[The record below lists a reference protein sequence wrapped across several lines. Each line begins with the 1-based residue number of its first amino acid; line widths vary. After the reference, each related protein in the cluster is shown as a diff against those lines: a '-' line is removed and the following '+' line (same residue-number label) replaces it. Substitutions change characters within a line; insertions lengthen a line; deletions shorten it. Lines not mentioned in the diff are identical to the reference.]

1 MRFLSNPFMLKELR
15 QLTRS
20 RMVVGSLLLY
30 LGAELVA
37 LWMLPSKGVDSGTG
51 ASLFSLLNAIYYVA
65 AVLLIPLNVFFRT
78 CRERGSAGVPSD
90 LVLAT
95 PLSPSQ
101 VVDGKFLSATAM
113 SLMFATALLPF
124 AVASCTLH
132 GLHLATAFEGTLSVF
147 LGSLV
152 SISVAL
158 AIASFKAS
166 RAFRW
171 LLAILMAVVVI
182 AVGTPM
188 SFGFDGSWLKLT
200 QVAFLLSVAVLC
212 RALAVACI
220 APSGAERSRGLRLTA
235 LVVAAGWLVWA
246 AVGGLFTA
254 RDTVSFPL
262 AVLNIALLVEALS
275 TGYGYS
281 RRQLAERRCW
291 IFATGALNGTVFAL
305 ALGFVCVG
313 LPLVFLP
320 HGADFIVIEQCE
332 HEVHGRVSA
341 LCALAY
347 CAASMLFCRF
357 VWRQVRRWRE
367 LPAFLVP
374 LFGFFLLAIG
384 CASFSYL
391 ETYCNISLTKLI
403 LPLCGGG
410 GEALRIL
417 TALGLL
423 AVAVAINVPAA
434 VKTIG
439 SRKNA
444 RLERNALGPGS
455 PKESRTPLPSMKS
468 SCPSR

>member
-1 MRFLSNPFMLKELR
+1 MLKELR

-30 LGAELVA
+30 LGAELFA

-51 ASLFSLLNAIYYVA
+51 ASLFALLNAIYYAA

-101 VVDGKFLSATAM
+101 VVDGKFLSATVL

-124 AVASCTLH
+124 AVASYTLH
-132 GLHLATAFEGTLSVF
+132 GLNLATAFEGTLSVF
-147 LGSLV
+147 MGSLV
-152 SISVAL
+152 SISAAL
-158 AIASFKAS
+158 AIASLRAS
-166 RAFRW
+166 RALRW
-171 LLAILMAVVVI
+171 LLIFLLVVVVFAI
-182 AVGTPM
+182 GAPM
-188 SFGFDGSWLKLT
+188 SLFGFDGPGLKLT
-200 QVAFLLSVAVLC
+200 QVAVLLSVAALC
-212 RALAVACI
+212 RALAVSCI

-246 AVGGLFTA
+246 AAEGQFAA
-254 RDTVSFPL
+254 RVTVSIPL
-262 AVLNIALLVEALS
+262 TVLNIVLLAVALS

-305 ALGFVCVG
+305 LLGFVCVG

-320 HGADFIVIEQCE
+320 QSVNFTVTEQCVR
-332 HEVHGRVSA
+332 EVHERVSA
-341 LCALAY
+341 MCALSCY
-347 CAASMLFCRF
+347 GASMLFCRF
-357 VWRQVRRWRE
+357 VWRLVRRWRE

-374 LFGFFLLAIG
+374 FFGFVLVAIG
-384 CASFSYL
+384 VATFGYL
-391 ETYCNISLTKLI
+391 ETYFDVSLTKLL
-403 LPLCGGG
+403 LPLCWGD

-434 VKTIG
+434 VCNLRSEICN
-439 SRKNA
+439 S
-444 RLERNALGPGS
+444 ERNAFGPGS

>member
-1 MRFLSNPFMLKELR
+1 MKRFFSNPFMLKELR

-37 LWMLPSKGVDSGTG
+37 LWMLPSRGVDSGTG
-51 ASLFSLLNAIYYVA
+51 ASLFSLLNAIYFAA

-101 VVDGKFLSATAM
+101 VVDGKFLSATAL

-124 AVASCTLH
+124 AVASYTLH
-132 GLHLATAFEGTLSVF
+132 GLHLATAFAGTLSVF

-152 SISVAL
+152 SISAAL
-158 AIASFKAS
+158 AIASLKAS

-171 LLAILMAVVVI
+171 LLIFLLGAILFAGG
-182 AVGTPM
+182 APM
-188 SFGFDGSWLKLT
+188 FLFGFDGLGLKLT
-200 QVAFLLSVAVLC
+200 QVAALLSVVALC
-212 RALAVACI
+212 RALTVSCI

-246 AVGGLFTA
+246 AIGGQFAA
-254 RDTVSFPL
+254 REHVSFPL
-262 AVLNIALLVEALS
+262 AVLNIALLVVALS

-305 ALGFVCVG
+305 LLGFVCVG

-320 HGADFIVIEQCE
+320 PSANFNNVVGQWE

-341 LCALAY
+341 LCALSY
-347 CAASMLFCRF
+347 CAASMLLCRF

-374 LFGFFLLAIG
+374 LFGFFLLAVG
-384 CASFSYL
+384 GATVSYL
-391 ETYCNISLTKLI
+391 ETYCDISLTKMI
-403 LPLCGGG
+403 ESLCGHDAEG
-410 GEALRIL
+410 AWIL
-417 TALGLL
+417 LAIGLL
-423 AVAVAINVPAA
+423 VVAVAINVPAA
-434 VKTIG
+434 VKVWRMRWQPTG
-439 SRKNA
+439 
-444 RLERNALGPGS
+444 
-455 PKESRTPLPSMKS
+455 ESNSTNSHEKAVS
-468 SCPSR
+468 

>member
-1 MRFLSNPFMLKELR
+1 MKRFFSNPFMLKELR

-37 LWMLPSKGVDSGTG
+37 LWMLPSRGVDSGTG
-51 ASLFSLLNAIYYVA
+51 ASLFSLLNAIYFAA

-101 VVDGKFLSATAM
+101 VVDGKFLSATAL

-124 AVASCTLH
+124 AVASYTLH
-132 GLHLATAFEGTLSVF
+132 GLHLATAFAGTLSVF

-152 SISVAL
+152 SISAAL
-158 AIASFKAS
+158 AIASLKAS

-171 LLAILMAVVVI
+171 LLIFLLGAILFAGG
-182 AVGTPM
+182 APM
-188 SFGFDGSWLKLT
+188 FLFGFDGLGLKLT
-200 QVAFLLSVAVLC
+200 QVAVLLSVVALC
-212 RALAVACI
+212 RALTVSCI
-220 APSGAERSRGLRLTA
+220 SPSGAERSRGLRLTA

-246 AVGGLFTA
+246 AIGGQFAA
-254 RDTVSFPL
+254 RVTVSFPL
-262 AVLNIALLVEALS
+262 AVLNIALLVVALS

-313 LPLVFLP
+313 LPLVFWP
-320 HGADFIVIEQCE
+320 QGADFTVIEQCE
-332 HEVHGRVSA
+332 REVHERVSA
-341 LCALAY
+341 LCALSY
-347 CAASMLFCRF
+347 CAAAMLVCRF

-374 LFGFFLLAIG
+374 LFGFSLLTGGVAT
-384 CASFSYL
+384 FDYL
-391 ETYCNISLTKLI
+391 ETYCGISLTKMI
-403 LPLCGGG
+403 APLCGYDA
-410 GEALRIL
+410 ESPRIEL
-417 TALGLL
+417 AIGLL
-423 AVAVAINVPAA
+423 AVAVAINLPAA
-434 VKTIG
+434 VKVWRMRWQPTG
-439 SRKNA
+439 
-444 RLERNALGPGS
+444 
-455 PKESRTPLPSMKS
+455 ESNSTNSHEKAVS
-468 SCPSR
+468 